1 MKIVTLLD
9 YVIAVLMVIIL
20 VLMTLHHRVIMITLA
35 RVKMPH
41 VADDIPLDS
50 IIQWTDEDYNEEMD
64 DYYME
69 IE

>member
-1 MKIVTLLD
+1 
-9 YVIAVLMVIIL
+9 
-20 VLMTLHHRVIMITLA
+20 MITLA